1 MPLKVVCSLKKKIL
15 TLLEDK
21 KHQHTFNWVKFAVSK
36 AVLLLPTQELLGLHG
51 AKHCKIQNS
60 MQLLF
65 TVNAESA
72 SCNLFGK
79 NYIKAVHYYSLLFA
93 DMPTSALTCS
103 VICSRTL

>member
-1 MPLKVVCSLKKKIL
+1 MPLKVVCSFKKKNTL

-21 KHQHTFNWVKFAVSK
+21 KHKHTFNWVKFAVSK

-51 AKHCKIQNS
+51 AKLCKIQNS

-65 TVNAESA
+65 TDNSESA
-72 SCNLFGK
+72 SCKLFGK
-79 NYIKAVHYYSLLFA
+79 HYIKAVHYFSFFA
-93 DMPTSALTCS
+93 DMPTSALACS